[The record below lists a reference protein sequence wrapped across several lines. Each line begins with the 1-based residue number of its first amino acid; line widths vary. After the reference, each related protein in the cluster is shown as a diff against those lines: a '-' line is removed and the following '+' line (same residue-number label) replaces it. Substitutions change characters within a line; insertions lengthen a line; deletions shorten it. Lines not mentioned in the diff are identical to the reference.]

1 MADIEKSARD
11 AVVELHQQIQ
21 TMTNNLRSF
30 SSSMR
35 NLYEEEDSVNFFS
48 EAGMKLRQLRDD
60 TRSDAMVVLK
70 EVLPLSTKFVTS
82 VSNFVD
88 WYEGLDFQQWCNK
101 IPRILQKAVGYR
113 QLSEMLLQRYEAT
126 LAPLK
131 KRQDHA
137 RLLVIE
143 LEGLERSYE
152 RKKRELEDTAS
163 AKRGWAIGLAFV
175 PFVNLVASPA
185 LACAAESDILEAT
198 RQGALAEVQKD
209 AASKVSGTLIPALQ
223 DFVAGVTKA
232 AVFFSV
238 MEQEFRK
245 FEGKAEKGNDYRKFL
260 HYKVMK
266 KEASDMKSICRV
278 FKTALPEVQRDLS
291 LMEGSSMSWLNV
303 ILKGITAH

>member
-35 NLYEEEDSVNFFS
+35 NLYEEEDGFNFFS
-48 EAGMKLRQLRDD
+48 EAGVKLRQLRDD
-60 TRSDAMVVLK
+60 SRSDALVVLK

-82 VSNFVD
+82 VNNFFD
-88 WYEGLDFQQWCNK
+88 WHEGLEFQQWCNK
-101 IPRILQKAVGYR
+101 IPWILQKTVGYR

-131 KRQDHA
+131 KRQDQA
-137 RLLVIE
+137 RLLVRE

-152 RKKRELEDTAS
+152 RKKRELEDTAG

-175 PFVNLVASPA
+175 PFVNLVATPA
-185 LACAAESDILEAT
+185 LACAAESDIREAA
-198 RQGALAEVQKD
+198 RQGALAAVQKD

-232 AVFFSV
+232 AGFFSV

-245 FEGKAEKGNDYRKFL
+245 FEGKVNMFNIKDRPISC
-260 HYKVMK
+260 K
-266 KEASDMKSICRV
+266 KKKNWLI
-278 FKTALPEVQRDLS
+278 LS
-291 LMEGSSMSWLNV
+291 LKHS
-303 ILKGITAH
+303 A

>member
-48 EAGMKLRQLRDD
+48 GAGMKLRQLRDD

-82 VSNFVD
+82 VSNFFD

-101 IPRILQKAVGYR
+101 IPQILQKAVGYR

-137 RLLVIE
+137 RLLVRE
-143 LEGLERSYE
+143 LEGLERSYK

-163 AKRGWAIGLAFV
+163 AKRAWAIGLAFV
-175 PFVNLVASPA
+175 PIVNLIASPA

-209 AASKVSGTLIPALQ
+209 AASKVRGTLIPALQ

-232 AVFFSV
+232 AGFFSV

-260 HYKVMK
+260 YYKVMK